1 MFFKRQ
7 KSIVGLDI
15 GSSSVKVVQVETRAG
30 EVSLTD
36 FGSAELLPEAI
47 VDGEIMDR
55 QLVVETIQ
63 NLFETK
69 GIKAKDVCSAV
80 SGRSVIVKKIQ
91 MERMAPED
99 AREAIQWEAEQHVPY
114 DINDVS
120 LDFQILE
127 GNSDPK
133 KMDVLLVA
141 AKREALVAHADL
153 IRQAGLNPM
162 IIDVDAFA
170 VQNVM
175 DHNYDFG
182 PDEVVAMVN
191 IGGESTNINIVR
203 NGMPL
208 YTQDV
213 GVGGNSFVDALQ
225 KAYTISQAEAVAAVR
240 GEEEPAF
247 DLQVVV
253 EQTAEDLAM
262 AIDRSIMF
270 LRSANEA
277 DQLDRIFLVGGGVR
291 VPGLHTFLS
300 GRCEAEVEV
309 GDPLRRVQFDPALF
323 GTGRPEDV
331 AGSLAVGMGLA
342 MRKVDER

>member
-1 MFFKRQ
+1 
-7 KSIVGLDI
+7 
-15 GSSSVKVVQVETRAG
+15 
-30 EVSLTD
+30 
-36 FGSAELLPEAI
+36 
-47 VDGEIMDR
+47 
-55 QLVVETIQ
+55 
-63 NLFETK
+63 
-69 GIKAKDVCSAV
+69 
-80 SGRSVIVKKIQ
+80 
-91 MERMAPED
+91 
-99 AREAIQWEAEQHVPY
+99 
-114 DINDVS
+114 
-120 LDFQILE
+120 
-127 GNSDPK
+127 
-133 KMDVLLVA
+133 VA

-162 IIDVDAFA
+162 VIDVDAFA

-175 DHNYDFG
+175 AHNYDFG

-191 IGGESTNINIVR
+191 IGGEATNINIVR

-253 EQTAEDLAM
+253 EQTAEELAM

-277 DQLDRIFLVGGGVR
+277 DQLDRIYLVGGGVR
-291 VPGLHTFLS
+291 VPGLHEFLS
-300 GRCEAEVEV
+300 GRCEAEVEI
-309 GDPLRRVQFDPALF
+309 GDPLRRVQFDPTLF